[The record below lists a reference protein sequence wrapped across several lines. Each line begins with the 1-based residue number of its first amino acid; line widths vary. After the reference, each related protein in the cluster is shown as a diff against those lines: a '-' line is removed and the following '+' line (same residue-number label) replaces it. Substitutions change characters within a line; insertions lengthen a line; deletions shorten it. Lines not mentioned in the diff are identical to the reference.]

1 MFRHIRI
8 IAATVALLA
17 VALFGCGKGG
27 DNAVIAKVNNAKIT
41 AADFKHQM
49 EGLDNPQLQMSVAVD
64 SKARKDFL
72 EDLIGIELVVQ
83 EAKRLGLDKDPEFR
97 KRQETMRK
105 EMEQQ
110 IQSALRNDLFREL
123 LKKELSDKLNKVPQP
138 ADKEI
143 KEFYAKNQDKMMSM
157 NGKRLTLKE
166 VEPRLK
172 DVLMQNKQ
180 RDIYLEYTKSLKAK
194 AKVSVDD
201 KALEAALAPAT
212 APTGTL
218 QLTAPSA
225 VPAQKGDE
233 TKK

>member
-1 MFRHIRI
+1 MFRHNRI
-8 IAATVALLA
+8 TASVIVIAA
-17 VALFGCGKGG
+17 VALFGCGKSG
-27 DNAVIAKVNNAKIT
+27 DTTVIAKVNNAKIT

-64 SKARKDFL
+64 DKARKDFL

-83 EAKRLGLDKDPEFR
+83 EAKRMGLDKDPEFR

-138 ADKEI
+138 TDKEV
-143 KEFYAKNQDKMMSM
+143 KEFYAKNQEKMMSM

-180 RDIYLEYTKSLKAK
+180 RDIYLEYTKNLKAK
-194 AKVSVDD
+194 AKVSVDE
-201 KALEAALAPAT
+201 KALAAALAPAT
-212 APTGTL
+212 APTGSV
-218 QLTAPSA
+218 QPAA